1 MAVKDCNELSNIIA
15 IWVAAGDDDLAQEIS
30 RLSLRKRDALARS
43 WNLKEGEDAAD
54 TLTWRTAHELEL
66 KAASAD
72 IELRAIVQAKI
83 LNWDIRVWEA
93 YMELANQIRL
103 TWGTIA
109 WWVDLL
115 EKVRNAAPADYE
127 KIAKLWWGWYSDWA
141 TAMKEIQESISE
153 FVSSNYSISEYSRF
167 TNDKAAQLRKQLVK
181 WELTQEKYDEEVLKL
196 HKEAMDAIAKWEN
209 PSGFVKLDKE
219 WQTIK
224 KVFWKD
230 PEKAGRMRSQ
240 FIMARELLTD
250 GWLDDDM
257 LKAFSSFKA
266 DKLTWDLT
274 LDQIAKCDDLDKLL
288 ARAYTN
294 TEQIYTDWVLRQA
307 YREKLI
313 NLSSGKK
320 INKENIEK
328 INSLSKTLRFTE
340 QWASFSDVLVRDKI
354 YRSAKKRWLDVSKT
368 DWTKLYNGLLNFSKE
383 MEINPDAIKETI
395 EIAWVEMKPIDVVQ
409 LLYDVTWDDNI
420 LQLIKIWSFD
430 DKTILDVATRA
441 MLWENKVAAEKIIKL
456 FTKAKETPNITNARD
471 LALKTIT
478 WENIK
483 EGASVGFF
491 DYKRWLYN
499 KDDLNRMRA
508 DFMDKLAEKNKMKI
522 NGGEIKE
529 LTTTEWSAEDLAK
542 VLKEQI
548 WWWYLIVNDV
558 KRKDNDLLREA
569 LDIANSWVKEEDKI
583 IVINPHRAMDANFTF
598 EGGDLYFRTMDD
610 LLYKDVAWTIS
621 IQSLWEARPTREIEA
636 TLYEATTWRNWDK
649 IRYQASYIKWWVD
662 NVGRNLSDQ
671 QVDFFAPS
679 KMRDQN
685 WNMVRAYRWRNDAL
699 PSQALGKNPHQW
711 YAKYWDQTVLFFTTS
726 KDMARVYWTWRSFTW
741 KRIRNLEDAVAEINA
756 RAMNEEFFEV
766 SQIWDNRYTI
776 TMKADYLW
784 RRQWETIFD
793 WDINALDR
801 FLIDEENEVTMFSEP
816 RLYEAYLYAE
826 NPLEVDAKWKNRQS
840 VEFNGTTMTTDDIAL
855 YAAQNWYDWVII
867 RNVEERSWIGVI
879 DDYIVFDQSQVK
891 GVDNLVPTTDVNW
904 RYELE
909 WRHWSPY
916 SFEEFN
922 REFAKSWE
930 GAEAHWAGIYIAAK
944 KWTGERY
951 AWYGWDRQGYW
962 WWMSKERLEDSLE
975 DTEDF
980 IEGIYDDLYITRNMA
995 VNILDD
1001 MTQYP
1006 DPMTFKE
1013 AIEYEL
1019 GWVNWYLSAHPD
1031 DVIYNKRLIALNNFL
1046 EEDFILWEPT
1056 QHLYQVQ
1063 IPDRKVAN
1071 TPTWHN
1077 YLEED
1082 WIFSDNIV
1090 MEILR
1095 AARKED
1101 WFDYKRALSNI
1112 RRNDEAWMRKM
1123 KSWYQIY
1130 QSIEQWFN
1138 NDSKRASRFFEDLG
1152 YDGIHYF
1159 WETDWECWVIF
1170 NSKNAKIK
1178 NHTSWETYWHASW
1191 ENVSPADALKV
1202 KMFKSQR
1209 TVKEIA
1215 DRYWV
1220 DIKLVE
1226 SIVTPEGAAAYWAYW
1241 NGMIMLSDMIKEST
1255 APHELFH
1262 AMFDVV
1268 DKDVYDKILA
1278 DWTKLFGLDS
1288 VELEE
1293 MLADEFSKWFR
1304 TWKFTYWDA
1313 YKKLAK
1319 KKSLNTKEKSFVK
1332 LVEKFFNT
1340 IKEWLWLVDNHKA
1353 EVKQLFS
1360 DMVNF
1365 KYLPDAWNLVNTA
1378 EALAKYNNEL
1388 NATAMKY
1395 FWDMLWVSWEVT
1407 DKEYVDRVQ
1416 TLLSERVWMDIKAF
1430 DQIQDK
1436 SALWKKIDKQ
1446 FALDRL
1452 TAWKYDKVLVDVNW
1466 LKRQIEWL
1474 SNEELAR
1481 EIRKNVWDMVQESSI
1496 VNNENIEHIREAY
1509 LDYMSSASAID
1520 NLTAKWKIISLANGW
1535 EAQEMT
1541 IDEIKSMFKNRT
1553 FEQVYKQMFFPNQDV
1568 SPKDMKRFINSIN
1581 SDMFDTLSIWFAEN
1595 LVDAWYAL
1603 PLVNIKDLVYDFLN
1617 DSLDLNSKFVEAFFY
1632 KNNIPFTAEWLN
1644 TLINTLMPKWFKFD
1658 YEDAL
1663 FKWRFAA
1670 EETTQ
1675 QASVFRQVDN
1685 RFLQDSYSALASIQM
1700 ARAADVPI
1708 NYEEE
1713 FLTNILDKYVN
1724 EIYEWV
1730 KKWTLTFRD
1739 AQWIKQEAS
1748 YALDMF
1754 EQDFL
1759 IPRYGKFLSQQEK
1772 QWLMWMKY
1780 SLPIWVGWQNPDV
1793 VNNELRQV
1801 RNNLLQ
1807 KYKATLWWAAQN
1819 NDINVAIAKWIEV
1832 DDKHMA
1838 EQIDKRRQQL
1848 MDSGWVIR
1856 EVNWQYIVYDV
1867 KEALEDTINSL
1878 PDTIRWLEWIRWLW
1892 KEWINQLSNKQAYTM
1907 LRYLEAAKW
1916 LNTSANYVTELM
1928 YKQNPMLQKYMFF
1941 DAFRVEDWL
1950 PRALHWN
1957 ALLTNNLLNSLDNTA
1972 ILDKWIKQD
1981 IFSWIIKTFRDKW
1994 HINMDELSDI
2004 VKKSVSDQVS
2014 NLKKIKLSPKEISEV
2029 MDNMNVVYQ
2038 NAFTPYT
2045 YLRDI
2050 PKWGTLL
2057 DWTQLPNMKQRVQE
2071 VIKQQYNQA
2080 IADLKAAWIDDL
2092 RELQDNIYIRLNDWT
2107 EISLSQAADMDID
2120 SWKKSIFNDE
2130 SVFVSWADEMK
2141 IYSFWDETDQ
2151 VKKDDIIRQEKR
2163 YREDIINW
2171 YNSTLQAML
2180 NQTQVITE
2188 AEKNLMTA
2196 FMNDVR
2202 TAMRR
2207 YTLTNQMAD
2216 ALDAV
2221 SWLNEEAARWIKDY
2235 LIWWK
2240 GTLTFGKYKP
2250 NQIIERYDL
2259 VKNAYQNYYNM
2270 DLAKI
2275 QWITPTTRAEDL
2287 ALKLVKYFKNL
2298 ERLLWSADWLTWCT
2312 TRADINRAFYHL
2324 WETFM
2329 NLEWVKW
2336 IFWMLSAI
2344 EQNQVL
2350 KFFKFSRSWQP
2361 SYVKE
2366 FVRRWTWGF
2375 QESLWWYRDY
2385 AETISWITAS
2395 EFNAIFWS
2403 AFDEADFKRILQWL
2417 TGFSLVW
2424 DWWWRTASKI
2434 LNILNGSNVFFRFM
2448 MSYPWQLLTIPQQW
2462 TAYFLKQIWLERRL
2476 WIESLSDIEKVRAKY
2491 WILDWVYNEINI
2503 WWKSSV
2509 SPDDLNLDSF
2519 YNRYWIPDVNWLY
2532 EKNIFETSDDYIN
2545 MYAKIDN
2552 TAASSEN
2559 EMWKWFRQLDP
2570 YKDNANNIIDALFSR
2585 NFKDISFAKAL
2596 KENDYMQ
2603 FTSAQAFREFM
2614 DDPTVSAAI
2623 KTRAMDRVTTYAWRN
2638 MRNILWLGFW
2648 WLDRPVAWSWFG
2660 NIMYSLMQ
2668 LFNFRWAW
2676 WQNIFKQAWA
2686 SLWTMFKMLFSSDSV
2701 RSREWREAISKY
2713 IATQPEFL
2721 NFTSAVF
2728 NDIKWTWKLQRF
2740 QDNGRFPDEDDMYW
2754 ILDFLEYFRETMNM
2768 TSQVYQ
2774 GLQSFW
2780 PFRPIDEWAWSM
2792 LATALDPTVYK
2803 DTYWIWAFFNAL
2815 GKNFWRQRKPVN
2827 WLTKLAWAL
2836 STYGPDWAWAYIE
2849 NEFWKLSFGSLR
2861 YMTSEDENAYWYTYE
2876 LVWQTWWIPSI
2887 LMWEAPL
2894 WSDKTF
2900 MYELDNSETW
2910 ETMSQIFDSDLPWDT
2925 RKTYMWNLWK
2935 TFINW
2940 SQLAS
2945 LPKNVRKVI
2954 NQNAASPYTADDLAD
2969 TIQSTAAWR
2978 EFYEKWFVTPSN
2990 WTEAKTF
2997 FDTILKNAQYR
3008 PGSSNFN
3015 KSLMQFE
3022 TYWHM
3027 NGNKEKW
3034 NAADEEMEL
3043 WLQHMK
3049 YQTNGHWEFVKEW
3062 WERVVDPGWTR
3073 LIQEVQWHY
3082 YNQTYVTDLIYAY
3095 SKAWLNEHSS
3105 DPNYN
3110 LYIKM
3115 LWQWHAHNLVE
3126 SQLDNVIKYLNASAG
3141 KSADSKWSETELKNS
3156 QLYLNM
3162 LYNLGNSTLEWDNM
3176 SFFDRLQRL
3185 DLDNSTVAALQ
3196 IIKDQASL
3204 WDRKTLDK
3212 FFTVTENDDWSK
3224 SVDLR
3229 YQYKSMLT
3237 QLWSISRAFSEWNV
3251 ERWIAEAS
3259 SLVHMFSNED
3269 PTWAVTATMI
3279 DSIYHRLYDVNT
3291 LSAEQKQEAM
3301 IALFH
3306 DNKEFIQRNP
3316 EVLRKILWDAYDT
3329 YADYMNK
3336 MLYQRDG
3343 QLISNLESIQSSWKG
3358 SSWTSSAARKLS
3370 SAFKKLANS
3379 IWWDNYSWYQHWS
3392 TNSYKQWVPIKV
3404 SWANLAKDLWLK
3416 WYSPSYT
3423 TIGQNIKSYKPHV
3436 DFSINKD
3443 VNRKIKTTKT
3453 QAISSKKQ
3461 LSKIEEKVEKALEAE
3476 D

>member
-54 TLTWRTAHELEL
+54 TLTWWTAHELEL

-127 KIAKLWWGWYSDWA
+127 KIAKLRWGWYSDWA

-181 WELTQEKYDEEVLKL
+181 WELTPEKYDEEVLKL
-196 HKEAMDAIAKWEN
+196 HKEAMNAIAKWEN

-266 DKLTWDLT
+266 DELTWELT
-274 LDQIAKCDDLDKLL
+274 LDQIAKCNDLDKLL

-294 TEQIYTDWVLRQA
+294 TEQLYRDWVLRQA

-313 NLSSGKK
+313 NLSSWWK
-320 INKENIEK
+320 ISKENIDK
-328 INSLSKTLRFTE
+328 VNSLSKTLRFTE

-383 MEINPDAIKETI
+383 MEINPNAIKETI

-569 LDIANSWVKEEDKI
+569 LDIANSWVKEENKI

-598 EGGDLYFRTMDD
+598 KNWDLYFRTMDD

-649 IRYQASYIKWWVD
+649 IRYQASYTKWWVD

-679 KMRDQN
+679 KMRDQD
-685 WNMVRAYRWRNDAL
+685 WNMVRAYRWRWDPT
-699 PSQALGKNPHQW
+699 PSEVFWKSKRW
-711 YAKYWDQTVLFFTTS
+711 YWSQYWDQTVLYFS
-726 KDMARVYWTWRSFTW
+726 SSEKMWRVYGNWGRRSTG
-741 KRIRNLEDAVAEINA
+741 KKIRTLEDAREEINA
-756 RAMNEEFFEV
+756 RAMNEFYFRVDEPSPWEF
-766 SQIWDNRYTI
+766 TI
-776 TMKADYLW
+776 TMKERFPGGKHEKWDV
-784 RRQWETIFD
+784 IFR
-793 WDINALDR
+793 WNIEELDR
-801 FLIDEENEVTMFSEP
+801 YIIDEDNAITMFPED
-816 RLYEAYLYAE
+816 RVYEAYLYAE
-826 NPLEVDAKWKNRQS
+826 NPLIVDAKWKNWQS
-840 VEFNGTTMTTDDIAL
+840 IEFNWKSVTTDSVAL

-867 RNVEERSWIGVI
+867 RNVVERSNVGAV
-879 DDYIVFDQSQVK
+879 DDYIVFNQSQVK
-891 GVDNLVPTTDVNW
+891 GIDNLVPTTDVNW
-904 RYELE
+904 RYEL
-909 WRHWSPY
+909 
-916 SFEEFN
+916 
-922 REFAKSWE
+922 
-930 GAEAHWAGIYIAAK
+930 GATWAGA
-944 KWTGERY
+944 
-951 AWYGWDRQGYW
+951 
-962 WWMSKERLEDSLE
+962 
-975 DTEDF
+975 DT
-980 IEGIYDDLYITRNMA
+980 T
-995 VNILDD
+995 
-1001 MTQYP
+1001 
-1006 DPMTFKE
+1006 
-1013 AIEYEL
+1013 
-1019 GWVNWYLSAHPD
+1019 
-1031 DVIYNKRLIALNNFL
+1031 
-1046 EEDFILWEPT
+1046 
-1056 QHLYQVQ
+1056 
-1063 IPDRKVAN
+1063 
-1071 TPTWHN
+1071 
-1077 YLEED
+1077 
-1082 WIFSDNIV
+1082 
-1090 MEILR
+1090 
-1095 AARKED
+1095 
-1101 WFDYKRALSNI
+1101 
-1112 RRNDEAWMRKM
+1112 
-1123 KSWYQIY
+1123 
-1130 QSIEQWFN
+1130 
-1138 NDSKRASRFFEDLG
+1138 
-1152 YDGIHYF
+1152 
-1159 WETDWECWVIF
+1159 
-1170 NSKNAKIK
+1170 
-1178 NHTSWETYWHASW
+1178 
-1191 ENVSPADALKV
+1191 PADALKA

-1340 IKEWLWLVDNHKA
+1340 IKEWLWLVDNHKI

-1365 KYLPDAWNLVNTA
+1365 KYLHDAWNPVNTA
-1378 EALAKYNNEL
+1378 EALAKYNDEL

-1395 FWDMLWVSWEVT
+1395 FWDMLWVTWEVT

-1416 TLLSERVWMDIKAF
+1416 KLLSERVWMDIKAF

-1436 SALWKKIDKQ
+1436 SALWRKIDKQ

-1481 EIRKNVWDMVQESSI
+1481 EIRKNVWDVVQESSI

-1509 LDYMSSASAID
+1509 LDYMSSASAVD

-1675 QASVFRQVDN
+1675 QASVFRQVNN

-1700 ARAADVPI
+1700 ARAADMPI

-1713 FLTNILDKYVN
+1713 ILTNILDKYVN

-1848 MDSGWVIR
+1848 MDSWWVIR

-1916 LNTSANYVTELM
+1916 LNASANYVTELM

-2014 NLKKIKLSPKEISEV
+2014 NLKKIKLSPREISEV

-2092 RELQDNIYIRLNDWT
+2092 RELQDNIYIKLNDWT
-2107 EISLSQAADMDID
+2107 EISLSQAADMNVD

-2141 IYSFWDETDQ
+2141 IYSFWDETSQ
-2151 VKKDDIIRQEKR
+2151 AKKDDIIRQEKR

-2250 NQIIERYDL
+2250 NQILERYDL

-2434 LNILNGSNVFFRFM
+2434 LNVLNGSNVFFRFM

-2509 SPDDLNLDSF
+2509 SPDDLNLNSF

-2648 WLDRPVAWSWFG
+2648 WLDRPVAWSGFG

-2792 LATALDPTVYK
+2792 LATALNPTVYK

-2969 TIQSTAAWR
+2969 TIQSTAAWK

-3043 WLQHMK
+3043 RLQHMK
-3049 YQTNGHWEFVKEW
+3049 YQTNDHWEFIKEW

-3126 SQLDNVIKYLNASAG
+3126 NQLDNVIKYLNASAG

-3259 SLVHMFSNED
+3259 SLVHMFSNDD

-3358 SSWTSSAARKLS
+3358 SSWTSSAAKKLS

-3379 IWWDNYSWYQHWS
+3379 IWWDNYSWYQHWG

-3443 VNRKIKTTKT
+3443 INRKIKTTKT

-3476 D
+3476 N